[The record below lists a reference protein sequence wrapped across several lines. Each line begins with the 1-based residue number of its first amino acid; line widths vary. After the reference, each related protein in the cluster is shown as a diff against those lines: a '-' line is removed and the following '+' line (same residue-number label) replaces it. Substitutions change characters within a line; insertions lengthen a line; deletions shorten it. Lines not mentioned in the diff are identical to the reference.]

1 MDNESVRMLKIKNL
15 SNKLFGEKDEEE
27 NNDNIIIREIKE
39 IFDISNLTI
48 DNGGR
53 YDKTLNKIGKNL
65 KNYIIL
71 KDYSR
76 NNNYNGMEK
85 YITSLKEKIT
95 DNLINF
101 FQLNKKV
108 KEEDEN
114 LINLD
119 GITCPESFIASTPQ

>member
-15 SNKLFGEKDEEE
+15 SKNLFGEKELEE
-27 NNDNIIIREIKE
+27 NNDNIIIKEIKE

-85 YITSLKEKIT
+85 YITSLKQKIT

>member
-1 MDNESVRMLKIKNL
+1 MDNENVRMLKIKNL
-15 SNKLFGEKDEEE
+15 SKNLFGEKDEAE

-53 YDKTLNKIGKNL
+53 YNKTLNKIGKNL

-85 YITSLKEKIT
+85 YITS
-95 DNLINF
+95 
-101 FQLNKKV
+101 
-108 KEEDEN
+108 
-114 LINLD
+114 
-119 GITCPESFIASTPQ
+119 